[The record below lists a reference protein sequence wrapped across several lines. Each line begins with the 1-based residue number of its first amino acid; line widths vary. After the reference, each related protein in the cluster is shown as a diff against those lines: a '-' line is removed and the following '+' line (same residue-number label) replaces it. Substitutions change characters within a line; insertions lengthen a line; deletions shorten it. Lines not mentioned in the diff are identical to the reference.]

1 MVCSICPRLFCWPPQ
16 IALTWGACAYLNKNN
31 AALLTKEG
39 EMNIYICAGFAALF
53 AANAAGVTWGRST
66 KKAHGAI
73 GAAESATIG
82 EWYD

>member
-1 MVCSICPRLFCWPPQ
+1 MLRFAASPFLLATQ

-53 AANAAGVTWGRST
+53 AANAAGVNLGPLN
-66 KKAHGAI
+66 
-73 GAAESATIG
+73 
-82 EWYD
+82 